1 MWCRGSSGTVVAVAI
16 LEVMTGCSSSGV
28 WNSWIFNII
37 SYKSNAMNLIKYLLN
52 VLMNYIWMSMS
63 KRVLYERLYSS
74 NQTKSKEFGCQKDSC
89 FNGGI
94 CKVNGY

>member
-1 MWCRGSSGTVVAVAI
+1 
-16 LEVMTGCSSSGV
+16 
-28 WNSWIFNII
+28 
-37 SYKSNAMNLIKYLLN
+37 
-52 VLMNYIWMSMS
+52 MS
-63 KRVLYERLYSS
+63 KRVLYKRLYSS